1 MIKTDEQQLSIR
13 LAWKAYPACT

>member
-1 MIKTDEQQLSIR
+1 MIKTNEQQLSIR